1 MLVNRIVNELGSV
14 STACHLMLLSRQSMS
29 YMNIHEHLRLAT
41 LVRPALRGVGL
52 RDGDRRHG
60 GSEREEDGG
69 GVHLDVKG
77 VGV

>member
-14 STACHLMLLSRQSMS
+14 STACHLTLLSHQSMS
-29 YMNIHEHLRLAT
+29 YIDVHEHSRLAT
-41 LVRPALRGVGL
+41 LVRPALRGIGL
-52 RDGDRRHG
+52 RDGDRRHSG
-60 GSEREEDGG
+60 GEREEDGG